1 MNNGRMALCLAGGYL
16 LGRFHKM
23 RWALGLAGVA
33 AGRRLRAKGA
43 GALAEVLKAPAL
55 DQLQHLR
62 GELLAAGRTAAV
74 AMAGNRIDALSDK
87 LQERAASLR
96 TEPSRGRPEAAEGEE
111 REEPEEREGREA
123 PEGRGEREPRREQG
137 ESGGGGRGAVKR
149 DREITRRRAER
160 MLAHLTAEPPDAIRA
175 ALDEAGGSVKRAV
188 LVLQGL
194 SRADAQALLDASA
207 NNLRTALAT
216 LHATLETRP

>member
-160 MLAHLTAEPPDAIRA
+160 MRARSSGGAHRTT
-175 ALDEAGGSVKRAV
+175 
-188 LVLQGL
+188 QT
-194 SRADAQALLDASA
+194 SRGTR
-207 NNLRTALAT
+207 RTAGSERSDGRSGREESTAGDSS
-216 LHATLETRP
+216 RRSRG